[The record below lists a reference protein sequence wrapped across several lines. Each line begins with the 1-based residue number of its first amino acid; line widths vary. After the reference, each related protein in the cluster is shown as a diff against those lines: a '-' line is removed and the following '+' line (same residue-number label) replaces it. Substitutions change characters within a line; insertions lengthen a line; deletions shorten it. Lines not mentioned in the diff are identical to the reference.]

1 MKRFLI
7 VPSLVLAVLLALC
20 ILNAAA
26 LNRRT
31 GRWMDQADRIAQ
43 LAAQIEAVHTDH
55 FLATYSHS
63 HFRPVGESCNELFT
77 KLLRQGV
84 TQHYGIVD
92 GNVQAELQDLAM
104 MMNFEFERV

>member
-1 MKRFLI
+1 M
-7 VPSLVLAVLLALC
+7 
-20 ILNAAA
+20 
-26 LNRRT
+26 
-31 GRWMDQADRIAQ
+31 
-43 LAAQIEAVHTDH
+43 
-55 FLATYSHS
+55 
-63 HFRPVGESCNELFT
+63 GESCNELFT

>member
-1 MKRFLI
+1 MVGLLLWNQGNRFPRPVHLREVSVLHVRFL
-7 VPSLVLAVLLALC
+7 C
-20 ILNAAA
+20 AAPTRGA
-26 LNRRT
+26 QTPAGVQRR
-31 GRWMDQADRIAQ
+31 RLR
-43 LAAQIEAVHTDH
+43 AA
-55 FLATYSHS
+55 
-63 HFRPVGESCNELFT
+63 GK